1 MDLGLSGLRC
11 ILPGG
16 TKGIG
21 RATAMLFAAEGATVA
36 VCGRDKAAVAGA
48 DYAAFAAGIDL
59 RDADAYRGWLGEA
72 AAALGGCDIFIPFA
86 SAGAVAN
93 DDAGWQAALDID
105 LLAFDRGIEALLSH
119 LRASEYASVVAVSST
134 AALED
139 PAQAMAYAGMK
150 AALLA
155 CASARSQALAA
166 DGIRVNSVSPG
177 PVQFAGGVWDAI
189 ETAYPDLYAST
200 LARIPAGRMGQA
212 DELARLIAFT
222 ASPACRYMTGANIV
236 ADGGLTRRV
245 AY

>member
-1 MDLGLSGLRC
+1 M
-11 ILPGG
+11 
-16 TKGIG
+16 
-21 RATAMLFAAEGATVA
+21 A
-36 VCGRDKAAVAGA
+36 
-48 DYAAFAAGIDL
+48 
-59 RDADAYRGWLGEA
+59 
-72 AAALGGCDIFIPFA
+72 
-86 SAGAVAN
+86 
-93 DDAGWQAALDID
+93 
-105 LLAFDRGIEALLSH
+105 
-119 LRASEYASVVAVSST
+119 YASV
-134 AALED
+134 
-139 PAQAMAYAGMK
+139 K

-189 ETAYPDLYAST
+189 EAAYPDLYAST
-200 LARIPAGRMGQA
+200 LARIPVGRMGQA